1 MLVRDRMTPDPITI
15 TSKDTIADAF
25 VLLRENKIRRLPV
38 VDKGKLVGIMTE
50 RDLREVSPSPATSLS
65 IFEINYLLSKMT
77 IDKVIRKQ
85 KLITIGPEAY
95 LEEAALLMREHG
107 IGAIPV
113 VENGKLA
120 GIITESNIFDAF
132 IEIMGLDEPG
142 TRLDLE
148 VEDKPG
154 TLAKI
159 METIFKNGGDVSHM
173 AVFHNR
179 QGTGILV
186 IQLRNEEAG
195 PIVDSLVK
203 QGMPVKSVAWQ
214 GRRSGN

>member
-1 MLVRDRMTPDPITI
+1 MLVRDHMTPDPVTI
-15 TSKDTIADAF
+15 TPQNNIADAF

-77 IDKVIRKQ
+77 IDKAIKRQ
-85 KLITIGPEAY
+85 KLITIKPDAY
-95 LEEAALLMREHG
+95 LEEAALLMREHN
-107 IGAIPV
+107 IGALPV
-113 VENGKLA
+113 VENDKLV

-142 TRLDLE
+142 TRLNLK

-159 METIFKNGGDVSHM
+159 VDTIYKNNGDISHI
-173 AVFHNR
+173 AVFHK
-179 QGTGILV
+179 GMLV

-195 PIVDSLVK
+195 RIVDDLAK
-203 QGMPVKSVAWQ
+203 QGLTVESVSWR
-214 GRRSGN
+214 GRESN